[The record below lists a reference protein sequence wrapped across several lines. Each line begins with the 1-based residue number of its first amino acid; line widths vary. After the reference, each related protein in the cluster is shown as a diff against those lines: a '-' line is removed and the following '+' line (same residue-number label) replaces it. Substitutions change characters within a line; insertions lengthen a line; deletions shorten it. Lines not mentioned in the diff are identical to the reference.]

1 MPTINLNIED
11 SVPLNDYSYSTRV
24 YERVGFVLDEN
35 QDLFIFN
42 TDGQVV
48 NNFENTDT
56 CERIKTSV
64 ETNFIPVAESNNKA
78 LVLGANVRC
87 VNKDTV
93 LKLTEKVDD
102 NTSAF
107 SGYVIP
113 DSGDDKMR
121 IKKIRTKH
129 RANNVSYIIGETYN
143 NRDHDI
149 EIGGIDVET
158 K

>member
-1 MPTINLNIED
+1 MAVVTMSFED
-11 SVPLNDYSYSTRV
+11 SVPVNDYWLRGYK
-24 YERVGFVLDEN
+24 RVGFVLDEN
-35 QDLFIFN
+35 QDLFVYN

-48 NNFENTDT
+48 SNFENTAT
-56 CERIKTSV
+56 CERIKTLV
-64 ETNFIPVAESNNKA
+64 ETNFIPVAESDNKA

-87 VNKDTV
+87 SNKDAM
-93 LKLTEKVDD
+93 LKLTEKIDD

-107 SGYVIP
+107 TGYVIP
-113 DSGDDKMR
+113 DSVDEKMR

-129 RANNVSYIIGETYN
+129 RANNVSYTINETFT
-143 NRDHDI
+143 NRDHSV